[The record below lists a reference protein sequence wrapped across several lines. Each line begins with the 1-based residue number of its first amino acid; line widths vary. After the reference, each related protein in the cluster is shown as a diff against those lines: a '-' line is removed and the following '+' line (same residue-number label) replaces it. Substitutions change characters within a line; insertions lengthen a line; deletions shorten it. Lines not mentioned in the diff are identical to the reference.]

1 MQSYDVIVVGG
12 SIGGSALAANLA
24 QAGLS
29 VELLEREENFVDRVR
44 GEWMAPW
51 GVHEAGLLGI
61 YDLLMAAGGHH
72 VTRSIMYDELLTPDM
87 AEVGAQQ
94 LSDLIPGTPGPL
106 CMEHVVMQ
114 NVLLGHA
121 EACGT
126 TMRRGITELEVNAG
140 TDPRVRFVH
149 NGVYHSHV
157 CRLVI
162 GADGRSSSV
171 RRQLNIA
178 LVESEIDHLIS
189 GLLVT
194 GADEW
199 PAHLQAF
206 GKAGDVMLLVFPQG
220 HGKVRL
226 YVDYGIEQRGRY
238 TGEEGARNL
247 LSAYNVEH
255 LPGGRSLSVASP
267 CGPCRA
273 YPSQYASV
281 DKPYVEGAVLI
292 GDAAGYTDPISGQ
305 GLSVTLRDA
314 RMVGDILRS
323 NKDWTADIFNEYGLV
338 RRELTRRI
346 SHITRFSA
354 ELFTRTDADAQTG
367 RARAM
372 QRLAERPEL
381 GALVAATY
389 IGAEQ
394 LPSEAFTDE
403 FRHALFAP

>member
-51 GVHEAGLLGI
+51 GVHEAGLLGM

-106 CMEHVVMQ
+106 C
-114 NVLLGHA
+114 
-121 EACGT
+121 
-126 TMRRGITELEVNAG
+126 TELEVNAG

-149 NGVYHSHV
+149 NGVHHSHV

-171 RRQLNIA
+171 RRQLNIP

-220 HGKVRL
+220 QGKVRL

-238 TGEEGARNL
+238 TGEEGARAICFL
-247 LSAYNVEH
+247 PTTLSIY
-255 LPGGRSLSVASP
+255 
-267 CGPCRA
+267 RA
-273 YPSQYASV
+273 V
-281 DKPYVEGAVLI
+281 
-292 GDAAGYTDPISGQ
+292 
-305 GLSVTLRDA
+305 
-314 RMVGDILRS
+314 
-323 NKDWTADIFNEYGLV
+323 V
-338 RRELTRRI
+338 R
-346 SHITRFSA
+346 
-354 ELFTRTDADAQTG
+354 
-367 RARAM
+367 
-372 QRLAERPEL
+372 
-381 GALVAATY
+381 
-389 IGAEQ
+389 
-394 LPSEAFTDE
+394 
-403 FRHALFAP
+403 